1 MGDNL
6 GGRMT
11 SPGEYFPL
19 GKYQVDDG
27 ANHVNG
33 RCDVEH
39 NLPLTSRFL
48 EMSKTRRRNK
58 LSRFTPATLFIVLL
72 NFYRRLLQSL
82 FPHFPTSS
90 SFPLYLPHLVSLSL
104 SQTVIRISVKLTLF
118 LVTAST
124 NVKFTFFIVTVSTSV
139 KLTLLLVTVSTSVKL
154 TLFLVSLNEC
164 KTYIVISKSTD
175 QERTQKPRNCTES
188 VCDGQQYTWR

>member
-1 MGDNL
+1 
-6 GGRMT
+6 MT

-82 FPHFPTSS
+82 F
-90 SFPLYLPHLVSLSL
+90 
-104 SQTVIRISVKLTLF
+104 
-118 LVTAST
+118 
-124 NVKFTFFIVTVSTSV
+124 TFFIVTVSTSV
-139 KLTLLLVTVSTSVKL
+139 KLTLLLVTVSTSVKLTLLLVTVSTSVKLTLFLVTASTSVKL

-188 VCDGQQYTWR
+188 VCDGQQYTWI